1 MLRDG
6 TMSWQGTFNVGSS
19 VGHGHDHRRDG
30 AYANAR
36 GVFVTK
42 QDSKGTHDTI
52 TLAG

>member
-1 MLRDG
+1 M
-6 TMSWQGTFNVGSS
+6 TWQGTFNVGASS
-19 VGHGHDHRRDG
+19 STGTITGGTG

-36 GVFVTK
+36 GVFVSK